1 MKTIKQVMSEFHRIQ
16 KQLIIDGSVDLHVY
30 KSGNFWTIEI
40 TRYTFTEEHRKIAT
54 KDSVEWMHHSY
65 YDEEDEQKNMAKLA
79 EFKKKFNLK

>member
-1 MKTIKQVMSEFHRIQ
+1 MKTMKQVMSEFHRIQ
-16 KQLIIDGSVDLHVY
+16 KQLIIDGSVDIHVY

-40 TRYTFTEEHRKIAT
+40 TRYTFTEVRKIAT
-54 KDSVEWMHHSY
+54 KDSVEWIHHSY